1 MRKLLVLLF
10 VVMFILFQADATE
23 PANILSLGLLC
34 FIKFTTFESNSI
46 YNFNNSLSDNE
57 LYMLMIS
64 QQVADRNMKLEGA
77 FSWKMPTFALDAYKI
92 YTSKESFEF
101 IFGNGDIDI
110 TQPLDIQHG
119 EMTINV
125 IYEDVE
131 LNYIIDNEVK
141 NANIDVQENPKS
153 PSMKIPLLIYQ
164 FQQMVFSVS
173 DGSKED
179 GNGTI
184 EIVFNAK
191 PKSSILAEYRAKEIL
206 VEKQKNVIA
215 LLQEFKFIPW
225 NDMGLASSSIYSEF
239 IKFARTNRCL
249 DVLDCLT
256 VFYIEN
262 ENGLSSVLDTFP
274 NLIDSTMY
282 INGELAE
289 DINISGA
296 MDVVGLVMNFIT

>member
-10 VVMFILFQADATE
+10 VVMLILFQADAIE
-23 PANILSLGLLC
+23 PANILSLGLPC
-34 FIKFTTFESNSI
+34 FIKFSTFESNST
-46 YNFNNSLSDNE
+46 YNFNISFSDNE
-57 LYMLMIS
+57 LYMLTIS
-64 QQVADRNMKLEGA
+64 QQVADRNMKLEDA
-77 FSWKMPTFALDAYKI
+77 FSWKMPAFALDAYKI
-92 YTSKESFEF
+92 YASRESFDF
-101 IFGNGDIDI
+101 ISGNGDIEI
-110 TQPLDIQHG
+110 TRSLDIQHG

-141 NANIDVQENPKS
+141 NANIDGSIKTEVS
-153 PSMKIPLLIYQ
+153 IYEDSIAYISNSTNGI
-164 FQQMVFSVS
+164 SVY
-173 DGSKED
+173 DGSEED
-179 GNGTI
+179 CNETI

-191 PKSSILAEYRAKEIL
+191 QKSSILAEYRAKEIW

-262 ENGLSSVLDTFP
+262 ENGLSSALDTFS

-282 INGELAE
+282 INGKFVE
-289 DINISGA
+289 DINISGQW
-296 MDVVGLVMNFIT
+296 MWLVL